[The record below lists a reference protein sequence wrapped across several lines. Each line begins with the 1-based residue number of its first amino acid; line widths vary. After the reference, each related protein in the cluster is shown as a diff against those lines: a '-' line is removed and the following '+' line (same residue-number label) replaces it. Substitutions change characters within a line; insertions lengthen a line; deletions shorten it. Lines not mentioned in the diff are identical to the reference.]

1 MRANEADV
9 CQAAHG
15 LSSLGRTSG
24 PPGALAQVPWSESAS
39 GACTPAFILFAGA
52 SVSDSD
58 QQTQWEELEWF
69 TCPLTCVLSIVW
81 QDLTDGVLATGIRDK
96 LGLIFK

>member
-1 MRANEADV
+1 MRRMCVRLPMAFLPLA
-9 CQAAHG
+9 G
-15 LSSLGRTSG
+15 LQG
-24 PPGALAQVPWSESAS
+24 PQELWPQVPWSESAS
-39 GACTPAFILFAGA
+39 GACAPAFILFAGA